1 TGSDRPSGSQI
12 AIDDLA
18 GNRLGLAAPTAGGIR
33 AEAGDPRKMQIDRTV
48 LVARP
53 RHISGN
59 TIDLIAES
67 AAAKARDDSSI
78 LEIVVQHGHSLPLS
92 NREQP
97 GAKRVNL
104 VILCGGNAA
113 ACPISSQASSI
124 DTTYHNTTHKNG
136 YVARHIAVLGSA
148 LRVPRPSRRP
158 GKDLMVGRCRAVA
171 VREAAGAWPLR
182 VAPRRGWRRALVA
195 SSALDAA

>member
-33 AEAGDPRKMQIDRTV
+33 AEAGDPRKIQLDRTV

-124 DTTYHNTTHKNG
+124 DTTYHNAPHKNG
-136 YVARHIAVLGSA
+136 SSRSFSCTSA
-148 LRVPRPSRRP
+148 ASPST
-158 GKDLMVGRCRAVA
+158 
-171 VREAAGAWPLR
+171 PLR
-182 VAPRRGWRRALVA
+182 ISVTPQTIQIFVPAESPIIGAAPVRRAL
-195 SSALDAA
+195 S